1 MVMPRNLFLVR
12 HGQSEANVMQRASKA
27 GDPSLYT
34 EETMTVP
41 DRSWRLTEL
50 GVQQARVAGAWI
62 AGLDITFDRAVVSTY
77 TRTRETAAHLG
88 LDVRWEENRV
98 IRERSWGEI
107 GSMSKQDFARKY
119 SQNAAYR
126 DYDPLYWAPPAGESI
141 ANVAENRVRNIL
153 STLHRENARGNVL
166 MVTHGEFMW
175 ATRLVLER
183 WSDEEFLDRDA
194 DKEQIIHNCTV
205 LQYTAD
211 DPHSADPAG
220 SGTPRDKLTWV
231 RRCWPVCVDGEWT
244 MFVGGWEE
252 FDRTYFTDSDLL
264 RKVESNRHFFQGAL
278 GS

>member
-34 EETMTVP
+34 EETTTVP

-50 GVQQARVAGAWI
+50 GVQQAKVAGEWI
-62 AGLDITFDRAVVSTY
+62 AGLGIGFDRALVSTY
-77 TRTRETAAHLG
+77 TRARETAAHLA

-126 DYDPLYWAPPAGESI
+126 DNDPLYWAPPAGESI

-153 STLHRENARGNVL
+153 STLHRENARDNVL

-194 DKEQIIHNCTV
+194 DREQMIHNCTV
-205 LQYTAD
+205 LQYSST
-211 DPHSADPAG
+211 DPDSRNNV
-220 SGTPRDKLTWV
+220 RDKLSWV
-231 RRCWPVCVDGEWT
+231 RRCWPVLIDGEWT

-252 FDRTYFTDSDLL
+252 FDRTYYTGRDLL
-264 RKVESNRHFFQGAL
+264 DKVESNRHFLQGSF

>member
-12 HGQSEANVMQRASKA
+12 HGQSEANVMQRAAKA

-41 DRSWRLTEL
+41 DRSWRLTDL
-50 GVQQARVAGAWI
+50 GVQQAKVAGAWI
-62 AGLDITFDRAVVSTY
+62 GQQNIQFDRAMVSVY

-126 DYDPLYWAPPAGESI
+126 DSDPLYWAPPAGESI

-153 STLHRENARGNVL
+153 STLHRENARDNVL
-166 MVTHGEFMW
+166 LVTHGEFMW

-183 WSDEEFLDRDA
+183 WSDEEFLERDGDRD
-194 DKEQIIHNCTV
+194 QMIHNCTV
-205 LQYTAD
+205 LQYTST
-211 DPHSADPAG
+211 DPDNRNNV
-220 SGTPRDKLTWV
+220 RDKLNWV

-244 MFVGGWEE
+244 MFVGEWEE
-252 FDRTYFTDSDLL
+252 FDRKYFTDGELL
-264 RKVESNRHFFQGAL
+264 ARAEANRHFL
-278 GS
+278 EGSFGG

>member
-12 HGQSEANVMQRASKA
+12 HGQSEANVMQKASRA
-27 GDPSLYT
+27 GDQSMYT

-50 GVQQARVAGAWI
+50 GVQQAKVAGAWI
-62 AGLDITFDRAVVSTY
+62 AQQNIDFNRAVVSTF
-77 TRTRETAAHLG
+77 TRARETAAMLG
-88 LDVRWEENRV
+88 LDVRWEESRV

-119 SQNAAYR
+119 SQNASYR
-126 DYDPLYWAPPAGESI
+126 DSDPLYWAPPAGESI

-153 STLHRENARGNVL
+153 STLHRENPRENVL

-194 DKEQIIHNCTV
+194 DRAETIHNCTV
-205 LQYTAD
+205 LQYTAV
-211 DPHSADPAG
+211 DPCNPEKVHE
-220 SGTPRDKLTWV
+220 KLNWV
-231 RRCWPVCVDGEWT
+231 RRSWPALVDGEWT
-244 MFVGGWEE
+244 MFVGEWEE
-252 FDRTYFTDSDLL
+252 FDRKYFSGDDLL
-264 RKVESNRHFFQGAL
+264 EKVETNRHFFQDAFGH
-278 GS
+278 

>member
-12 HGQSEANVMQRASKA
+12 HGQSEANVMQKASRA
-27 GDPSLYT
+27 GDQSLYT

-50 GVQQARVAGAWI
+50 GVQQAKVAGAWI
-62 AGLDITFDRAVVSTY
+62 GQQNITFDRAVVSTF
-77 TRTRETAAHLG
+77 TRARETAAMLG
-88 LDVRWEENRV
+88 LDVRWEESRV

-119 SQNAAYR
+119 SQNASYR
-126 DYDPLYWAPPAGESI
+126 DSDPLYWAPPAGESI

-153 STLHRENARGNVL
+153 STLHRENPRENVL

-194 DKEQIIHNCTV
+194 DRSEMIHNCTV
-205 LQYTAD
+205 LQYTAV
-211 DPHSADPAG
+211 DPCNPEKVHE
-220 SGTPRDKLTWV
+220 KLNWV
-231 RRCWPVCVDGEWT
+231 RRSWPARVDGEWT
-244 MFVGGWEE
+244 MFVGEWEE
-252 FDRTYFTDSDLL
+252 FGRKYFSGDDLL
-264 RKVESNRHFFQGAL
+264 EKVEANRHFFQDAFGH
-278 GS
+278 

>member
-1 MVMPRNLFLVR
+1 MVMPRNLFLIR
-12 HGQSEANVMQRASKA
+12 HGQSEANIMQRASTA
-27 GDPSLYT
+27 GDPSMYN

-62 AGLDITFDRAVVSTY
+62 TGLNMEFDRALVSTY
-77 TRTRETAAHLG
+77 TRARETAAHLG

-126 DYDPLYWAPPAGESI
+126 DSDPLYWAPPAGESI
-141 ANVAENRVRNIL
+141 AQVAENRVRNIL
-153 STLHRENARGNVL
+153 STLHRENARDNVL
-166 MVTHGEFMW
+166 LVTHGEFMW

-183 WSDEEFLDRDA
+183 WSDEEFLERDGDR
-194 DKEQIIHNCTV
+194 EQMIHNCTV
-205 LQYTAD
+205 LQYTGT
-211 DPHSADPAG
+211 DPAN
-220 SGTPRDKLTWV
+220 RNNIREKLSWV
-231 RRCWPVCVDGEWT
+231 RRCWPVQIDGEWT
-244 MFVGGWEE
+244 MCVGEWEE
-252 FDRTYFTDSDLL
+252 FDRAYFTGRDLL
-264 RKVESNRHFFQGAL
+264 EKVESNRHFFQDVF

>member
-50 GVQQARVAGAWI
+50 GVQQAKVAGAWI
-62 AGLDITFDRAVVSTY
+62 AEQNIEFDRAIVSTY
-77 TRTRETAAHLG
+77 TRTRETAANLG

-126 DYDPLYWAPPAGESI
+126 ENDPLYWAPPAGESI

-153 STLHRENARGNVL
+153 STLHRENARDNVL

-183 WSDEEFLDRDA
+183 WSDEEFLRRDA
-194 DKEQIIHNCTV
+194 DKAQMIHNCTV
-205 LQYTAD
+205 LQYSST
-211 DPHSADPAG
+211 DPNTRNSV
-220 SGTPRDKLTWV
+220 REKLNWV
-231 RRCWPVCVDGEWT
+231 RRCWPVQVDGEWT
-244 MFVGGWEE
+244 MFVGDWEE
-252 FDRTYFTDSDLL
+252 FNRKYFTDNDLL
-264 RKVESNRHFFQGAL
+264 ERAEANRHFLQDSF

>member
-12 HGQSEANVMQRASKA
+12 HGQSEANVMQKASKA
-27 GDPSLYT
+27 GDQSLYT

-50 GVQQARVAGAWI
+50 GVQQAKVAGAWI
-62 AGLDITFDRAVVSTY
+62 AEQGVGFDRAIVSTY
-77 TRTRETAAHLG
+77 TRTRETAANLG

-107 GSMSKQDFARKY
+107 GSLPKQEFARQY
-119 SQNAAYR
+119 AQNKAYR
-126 DYDPLYWAPPAGESI
+126 DSDPLYWAPPAGESI

-153 STLHRENARGNVL
+153 STLHRENARENVL

-183 WSDEEFLDRDA
+183 WSDEEFLARDE
-194 DKEQIIHNCTV
+194 DKSQTIHNCTV
-205 LQYTAD
+205 LQYTAVSPED
-211 DPHSADPAG
+211 GKVS
-220 SGTPRDKLTWV
+220 DKLTWV
-231 RRCWPVCVDGEWT
+231 RRSWPVQVDLEWT
-244 MFVGGWEE
+244 MYVADWEP
-252 FDRTYFTDSDLL
+252 FDRRYFTGEELMEKADA
-264 RKVESNRHFFQGAL
+264 NRHFFRNTF

>member
-12 HGQSEANVMQRASKA
+12 HGQSEANVMQRAAKA

-41 DRSWRLTEL
+41 DRSWRLTDL
-50 GVQQARVAGAWI
+50 GVQQAKVAGAWI
-62 AGLDITFDRAVVSTY
+62 AAQNIQFDRAMVSVY

-119 SQNAAYR
+119 AQNAAYR
-126 DYDPLYWAPPAGESI
+126 ASDPLYWAPPAGESI

-153 STLHRENARGNVL
+153 STLHRENPRENVL

-194 DKEQIIHNCTV
+194 DTAQVIHNCTV
-205 LQYTAD
+205 LQY
-211 DPHSADPAG
+211 
-220 SGTPRDKLTWV
+220 SGTDPRNPDAVQDKLNWV
-231 RRCWPVCVDGEWT
+231 RRCWPVQISGEWT
-244 MFVGGWEE
+244 MYVGEWEE
-252 FDRTYFTDSDLL
+252 FDRQYFTGDELL
-264 RKVESNRHFFQGAL
+264 AQVEANRHFFQDMF

>member
-12 HGQSEANVMQRASKA
+12 HGQSEANIMQKASKA

-50 GVQQARVAGAWI
+50 GVQQAKVAGAWI
-62 AGLDITFDRAVVSTY
+62 AEQNIKFDRAVVSTY
-77 TRTRETAAHLG
+77 TRARETAAMLG
-88 LDVRWEENRV
+88 LEVRWEESRV

-119 SQNAAYR
+119 SQNAQYR
-126 DYDPLYWAPPAGESI
+126 DNDPLYWAPPAGESI

-153 STLHRENARGNVL
+153 STLHRENPRENVL

-194 DKEQIIHNCTV
+194 DKTEIIHNCTV
-205 LQYTAD
+205 LQYT
-211 DPHSADPAG
+211 SADPEN
-220 SGTPRDKLTWV
+220 PDQVHEKLHRV
-231 RRCWPVCVDGEWT
+231 RRSWPVQVDGEWT
-244 MFVGGWEE
+244 MFVGDWEE
-252 FDRTYFTDSDLL
+252 FDRKYFTGDELL
-264 RKVESNRHFFQGAL
+264 QKADANRHFFQDTFGN
-278 GS
+278 

>member
-12 HGQSEANVMQRASKA
+12 HGQSEANVMQRAAKA

-41 DRSWRLTEL
+41 DRSWRLTDL
-50 GVQQARVAGAWI
+50 GVQQAKVAGAWI
-62 AGLDITFDRAVVSTY
+62 AEQNIHFDRAMVSVY

-126 DYDPLYWAPPAGESI
+126 DSDPLYWAPPAGESI

-153 STLHRENARGNVL
+153 STLHRENARDNVL
-166 MVTHGEFMW
+166 LVTHGEFMW

-183 WSDEEFLDRDA
+183 WSDEEFLERDG
-194 DKEQIIHNCTV
+194 DKDQIIHNCTV
-205 LQYTAD
+205 LQYTST
-211 DPHSADPAG
+211 DPVNRNNV
-220 SGTPRDKLTWV
+220 RDKLNWV

-244 MFVGGWEE
+244 MFVGQWEE
-252 FDRTYFTDSDLL
+252 FSRKYYTDEQLL
-264 RKVESNRHFFQGAL
+264 ARAEANRHFL
-278 GS
+278 EGSFGS

>member
-12 HGQSEANVMQRASKA
+12 HGQSEANIMQKASKA

-50 GVQQARVAGAWI
+50 GVQQAKVAGAWI
-62 AGLDITFDRAVVSTY
+62 AGQNIEFDRAVVSTY
-77 TRTRETAAHLG
+77 TRARETAAMLG
-88 LDVRWEENRV
+88 LNVRWEESRV

-126 DYDPLYWAPPAGESI
+126 DNDPLYWAPPAGESI

-153 STLHRENARGNVL
+153 STLHRENPRENVL

-194 DKEQIIHNCTV
+194 DRAQMIHNCTV
-205 LQYTAD
+205 LQYTAADPD
-211 DPHSADPAG
+211 DPEKV
-220 SGTPRDKLTWV
+220 RDKLNWV
-231 RRCWPVCVDGEWT
+231 RRSWPARVEGEWT
-244 MFVGGWEE
+244 MFVGDWEE
-252 FDRTYFTDSDLL
+252 FDRKYFSGDDLL
-264 RKVESNRHFFQGAL
+264 EKVETNRHFFQDAF

>member
-12 HGQSEANVMQRASKA
+12 HGQSEANVMQKASKA
-27 GDPSLYT
+27 GDQSLYT

-50 GVQQARVAGAWI
+50 GVQQAKVAGAWI
-62 AGLDITFDRAVVSTY
+62 AQQNIDFDRAVVSTF
-77 TRTRETAAHLG
+77 TRARETAAMLG
-88 LDVRWEENRV
+88 LDVRWEESRV

-119 SQNAAYR
+119 SQNASYR
-126 DYDPLYWAPPAGESI
+126 DSDPLYWAPPAGESI

-153 STLHRENARGNVL
+153 STLHRENPHDNVL

-194 DKEQIIHNCTV
+194 DRAEVIHNCTV
-205 LQYTAD
+205 LQYTAV
-211 DPHSADPAG
+211 DPCNPEKVHE
-220 SGTPRDKLTWV
+220 KLNWV
-231 RRCWPVCVDGEWT
+231 RRSWPARVDGEWT
-244 MFVGGWEE
+244 MFVGEWEE
-252 FDRTYFTDSDLL
+252 FDRKYFSGDDLL
-264 RKVESNRHFFQGAL
+264 EKVETNRHFFQDAFGH
-278 GS
+278 

>member
-12 HGQSEANVMQRASKA
+12 HGQSEANVMQKASKA
-27 GDPSLYT
+27 GDQSLYT

-50 GVQQARVAGAWI
+50 GVQQAKVAGAWI
-62 AGLDITFDRAVVSTY
+62 AQQDVTFDRAVVSTF
-77 TRTRETAAHLG
+77 TRARETAAMLG
-88 LDVRWEENRV
+88 LDVRWEESRV

-119 SQNAAYR
+119 SQNASYR
-126 DYDPLYWAPPAGESI
+126 DSDPLYWAPPAGESI

-153 STLHRENARGNVL
+153 STLHRENPRENVL

-194 DKEQIIHNCTV
+194 DRAEVIHNCTV
-205 LQYTAD
+205 LQYTAV
-211 DPHSADPAG
+211 DPRNPENVH
-220 SGTPRDKLTWV
+220 DKLSWV
-231 RRCWPVCVDGEWT
+231 RRSWPALVDGEWT
-244 MFVGGWEE
+244 MFVGKWEE
-252 FDRTYFTDSDLL
+252 FDRKYFSGEDLL
-264 RKVESNRHFFQGAL
+264 EKVEENRHFFQDAFGN
-278 GS
+278 